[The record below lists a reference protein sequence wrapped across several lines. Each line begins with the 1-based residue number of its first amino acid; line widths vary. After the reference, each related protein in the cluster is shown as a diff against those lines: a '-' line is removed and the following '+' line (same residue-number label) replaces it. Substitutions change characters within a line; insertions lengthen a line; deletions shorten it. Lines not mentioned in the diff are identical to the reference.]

1 MSNIPK
7 MGHLTTPDICDR
19 PTASNS
25 IQQHPTAMVEP
36 HILSWMPFLVPKN
49 HPMTLAMGMMSPLVP
64 PVSSWLEHPPW
75 RVQWFYGYRKSWF
88 THEKWRFSRVMLVY
102 QRVEISMF
110 GVDLQTSHVWFSK
123 GNRRQSFRT
132 RFVGHDFLSIFR
144 QFFAAPYTGWCI
156 VISISMFPS
165 VCLSVRECIL
175 PIYLYFIDLYWDLY
189 CIHIYIYIYIWF
201 CSVFL
206 PPPMVPLPFYLQAIC

>member
-1 MSNIPK
+1 MVLLEFLN
-7 MGHLTTPDICDR
+7 ICDR

-25 IQQHPTAMVEP
+25 IQQPWWNLKFYLEYRFWCP
-36 HILSWMPFLVPKN
+36 HDPRNGQN

-75 RVQWFYGYRKSWF
+75 IVQWLI
-88 THEKWRFSRVMLVY
+88 HPLKWWFSRVMLVY

-110 GVDLQTSHVWFSK
+110 VVDFQTSHVWFSK

-132 RFVGHDFLSIFR
+132 RFVGHDF
-144 QFFAAPYTGWCI
+144 AAPYTGWCI
-156 VISISMFPS
+156 AISISIFPS

-175 PIYLYFIDLYWDLY
+175 PIYLYSIGIYTVY
-189 CIHIYIYIYIWF
+189 TYKHKYIYIYTYGLVP
-201 CSVFL
+201 CSYT
-206 PPPMVPLPFYLQAIC
+206 PPMVPLPSYLLGRCSISDYQPRIY